1 MKNFKQ
7 INCIKK
13 IMGLTALILLQ
24 APIFATQAFLAVSLS
39 MPSDSLKQY
48 IMDAHRLNIPIV
60 IRGMYTNPSNK
71 ASDDQSLIGNMN
83 DTQARIK
90 SLMGDKKE
98 GGIEID
104 PMLFR
109 SFNIQVVPSFVV
121 FDDSACEAS
130 NGKLCDANSFD
141 LVKGNIPIQTQL
153 TIVAKKS
160 KSQSRSDFCNQKL
173 LNLSHVNGDTNHV

>member
-1 MKNFKQ
+1 
-7 INCIKK
+7 
-13 IMGLTALILLQ
+13 MGLTALILLQ

-48 IMDAHRLNIPIV
+48 IMDAHHLNIPIV

-71 ASDDQSLIGNMN
+71 ASDDQSLIGTMD
-83 DTQARIK
+83 DTQTRIK

-121 FDDSACEAS
+121 LDDAS
-130 NGKLCDANSFD
+130 CQASDGKPCDANSFD
-141 LVKGNIPIQTQL
+141 LVKGNIPIQSQL
-153 TIVAKKS
+153 AVVAKKTT
-160 KSQSRSDFCNQKL
+160 SRTRADFCHQKL
-173 LNLSHVNGDTNHV
+173 LNLSHINGDTNHV